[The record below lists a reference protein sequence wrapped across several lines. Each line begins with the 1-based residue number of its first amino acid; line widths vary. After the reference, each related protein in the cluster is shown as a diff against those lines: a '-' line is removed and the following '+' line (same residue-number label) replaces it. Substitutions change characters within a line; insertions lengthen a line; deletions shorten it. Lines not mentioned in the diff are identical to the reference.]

1 MYGRLVVTII
11 TTYLKGREM
20 QEVQSFS
27 SEAFAVLATLNQQT
41 AHFRA
46 ADVARQLGYAN
57 CSQAI
62 RKNVRAKYVTTLA
75 ALRGV
80 STGDTLVSPNESRPE
95 SDSDLYLSEPGLYA
109 LILRSKKK
117 EAEAF
122 QDWIC
127 EEVLPQIRL
136 NGGLMTGVPRIGYN
150 CSC

>member
-1 MYGRLVVTII
+1 MCGRLVVAII
-11 TTYLKGREM
+11 TPYFKRREM

-27 SEAFAVLATLNQQT
+27 NDAFAVLETLNQET

-109 LILRSKKK
+109 LILRSKKM

-122 QDWIC
+122 RDWIC
-127 EEVLPQIRL
+127 EEVLPQRRV
-136 NGGLMTGVPRIGYN
+136 TG
-150 CSC
+150 